1 MMAGLNSLTFVEMVT
16 RFPNEASAMSFLEAM
31 RWPTGPVCS
40 RCGCADASPVA
51 SKRARPIFY
60 CAGCKKQFS
69 VTTGTVMED
78 SKIPLHKWLLAIH
91 LMCAS
96 KKGISSL
103 QLHRML
109 GIAYRSAWHLSHRIR
124 AAMTEAAPEIMS
136 GTVEADEVYIGGLRR
151 GKGRGY
157 RGNKT
162 AIVAIVERGGRAHAH
177 VMPEAKVTSS
187 TVADML
193 EEHVSSDAILN
204 TDESSIHT
212 WPGRG
217 FASHDTVNHQ
227 EEEYVRRDR
236 RTGRMASTNAVE
248 GYFGN
253 FRRQVDGTH
262 HHVSCGHLPR
272 YSNEFEFK
280 YNTRKITDGERTAQ
294 TIRRLENRRLTLYK
308 IAKHIPSLQDTRE
321 SR

>member
-1 MMAGLNSLTFVEMVT
+1 M
-16 RFPNEASAMSFLEAM
+16 
-31 RWPTGPVCS
+31 TGI
-40 RCGCADASPVA
+40 R
-51 SKRARPIFY
+51 
-60 CAGCKKQFS
+60 
-69 VTTGTVMED
+69 
-78 SKIPLHKWLLAIH
+78 IH

-177 VMPEAKVTSS
+177 VMPEAKVTSA

-204 TDESSIHT
+204 TDESSIYR
-212 WPGRG
+212 WPGRE

-262 HHVSCGHLPR
+262 HHVSYGHLPR

-280 YNTRKITDGERTAQ
+280 YNTRKITDGERTVQ

-308 IAKHIPSLQDTRE
+308 IAGNIPSLQDTRE

>member
-1 MMAGLNSLTFVEMVT
+1 
-16 RFPNEASAMSFLEAM
+16 
-31 RWPTGPVCS
+31 
-40 RCGCADASPVA
+40 
-51 SKRARPIFY
+51 
-60 CAGCKKQFS
+60 
-69 VTTGTVMED
+69 
-78 SKIPLHKWLLAIH
+78 
-91 LMCAS
+91 
-96 KKGISSL
+96 
-103 QLHRML
+103 ML

-177 VMPEAKVTSS
+177 VMPEAKVTSA

-204 TDESSIHT
+204 TDESSIYR
-212 WPGRG
+212 WPGRE

-262 HHVSCGHLPR
+262 HHVSYGHLPR

-280 YNTRKITDGERTAQ
+280 YNTRKITDGERTVQ

-308 IAKHIPSLQDTRE
+308 IAGNIPSLQDTRE